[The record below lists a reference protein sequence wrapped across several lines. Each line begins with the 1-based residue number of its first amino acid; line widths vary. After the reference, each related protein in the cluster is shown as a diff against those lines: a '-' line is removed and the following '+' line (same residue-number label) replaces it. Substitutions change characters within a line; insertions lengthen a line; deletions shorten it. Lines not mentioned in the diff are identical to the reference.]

1 MTVANRPSK
10 QLHKTIHIDYT
21 SYVNDKSYIGDF
33 VVKKLTIRDISA
45 LGVRKAQLNGG
56 MHYSDSH
63 HGQGVDEA
71 TDEINGMIAHLE
83 LAIVTAPGWWKMD
96 EIPDTDLLVTL
107 YKEVLDF
114 ENSFLRRKLEAAKQ
128 TAAANNLREEG
139 SAGAAN
145 ASDVGGAG
153 RAVVAA
159 DIQAALEP

>member
-1 MTVANRPSK
+1 MTVVNRPSK
-10 QLHKTIHIDYT
+10 QLHKTIHIEYT
-21 SYVNDKSYIGDF
+21 SYVNDKPYIGDF

-56 MHYSDSH
+56 MHYSESH

-83 LAIVTAPGWWKMD
+83 LAIVSAPAWWKMD

-107 YKEVLDF
+107 YREVLDF
-114 ENSFLRRKLEAAKQ
+114 ENSFLRRKLEASQQ
-128 TAAANNLREEG
+128 TAATARLREEG
-139 SAGAAN
+139 SSGTVDAPNDAGAN
-145 ASDVGGAG
+145 
-153 RAVVAA
+153 RAVVQA